1 MSDPA
6 PLPRTGAFPAPEPAL
21 DEVGAAHPQDLA
33 PAFAFA
39 LQRACG
45 VAENE
50 RRPLLLSI
58 PKAWLNERGRPFG
71 HGAAAMGID
80 PARLLMVRADKP
92 VDALWV
98 MEEALRSG
106 AVCGAVGM
114 VETPDFVATRRLDFA
129 ARAGR
134 ASAVLLRA
142 NPGADLSAARRR
154 WRVSSLE
161 AAIDPFDGRAPGRA
175 RMRIDLVRSRDGQPA
190 HWILEQ
196 DDETGRLRLAAG
208 LAGHGQPPRGHSAA
222 G

>member
-6 PLPRTGAFPAPEPAL
+6 PLARTGTFPAPEPAL
-21 DEVGAAHPQDLA
+21 DEVGAAQPQDLA

-39 LQRACG
+39 LQRAFG
-45 VAENE
+45 DTPGEH
-50 RRPLLLSI
+50 RPVLLSL
-58 PKAWLNERGRPFG
+58 PRGWLHERGRPFG
-71 HGAAAMGID
+71 KGVAALGLD
-80 PARLLMVRADKP
+80 PDRLLMLSANKP
-92 VDALWV
+92 VDALWAL
-98 MEEALRSG
+98 EEALKSG
-106 AVCGAVGM
+106 AICGAVGM
-114 VETPDFVATRRLDFA
+114 VEAPDFVATRRLDFA

-154 WRVSSLE
+154 GRVSRLE
-161 AAIDPFDGRAPGRA
+161 AATDPFDGRAPGRA
-175 RMRIDLVRSRDGQPA
+175 RMRVDLVRSRDGQPA